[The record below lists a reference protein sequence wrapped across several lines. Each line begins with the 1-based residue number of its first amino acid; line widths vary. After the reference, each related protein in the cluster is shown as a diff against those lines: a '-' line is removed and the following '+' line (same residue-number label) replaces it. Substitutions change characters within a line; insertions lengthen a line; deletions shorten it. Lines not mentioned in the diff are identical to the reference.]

1 MVRKETKTEKLK
13 RLKKNALARSRRA
26 VTKDALSKKPKD
38 PQPNGLTGPTALNE
52 LNEFGALVDKE
63 LEQVGKEYLA
73 GLSVPVNTYLT
84 ELGVDCNE
92 LRRAVARGRDPNHV
106 HKLALMVAVTAA
118 RVTKAY
124 CERNSVR
131 IP

>member
-1 MVRKETKTEKLK
+1 
-13 RLKKNALARSRRA
+13 
-26 VTKDALSKKPKD
+26 
-38 PQPNGLTGPTALNE
+38 LNE

-63 LEQVGKEYLA
+63 LEQVGKEYLAGLLAPSLA